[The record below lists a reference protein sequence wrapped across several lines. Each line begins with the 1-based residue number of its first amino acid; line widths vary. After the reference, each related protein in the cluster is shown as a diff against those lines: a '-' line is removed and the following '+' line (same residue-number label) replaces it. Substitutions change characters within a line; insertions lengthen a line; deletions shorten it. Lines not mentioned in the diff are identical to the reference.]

1 MANSY
6 GAITTLTITNLHLN
20 LPITT
25 PLSLRT
31 LTEGIPKDFQT
42 YFETLKPQQLLKPLK
57 LPIYLIGYMAAG
69 KTTVGSL
76 LAEHLGWH
84 FVDLDEAFAEIHG
97 QTPAEYIREYGIE
110 SFRNKEK
117 YVVEDLAELPI
128 EKVIYATGG
137 GYPCWEDNM
146 ECLKELG
153 TSIYLKW
160 EPEHLAKRLMLTD
173 LSTRPVLQGRTEEEL
188 LSFITPQ
195 LEARMSF
202 YEKADYIIEAPIIDI
217 AEEDDKHIADM
228 LYHMIQE
235 ATTK

>member
-1 MANSY
+1 MQ
-6 GAITTLTITNLHLN
+6 
-20 LPITT
+20 P
-25 PLSLRT
+25 
-31 LTEGIPKDFQT
+31 
-42 YFETLKPQQLLKPLK
+42 LKPINLSQPLK

-69 KTTVGSL
+69 KSTVGRL
-76 LAEHLGWH
+76 LAERLGWH

-97 QTPAEYIREYGIE
+97 QTPAEYIREHGIE

-160 EPEHLAKRLMLTD
+160 KPEHLAKRLMLTD
-173 LSTRPVLQGRTEEEL
+173 LSTRPILQGRTEEEL
-188 LSFITPQ
+188 LQFITPQ
-195 LEARMSF
+195 LQAREPF
-202 YEKADYIIEAPIIDI
+202 YMKADYVIQAPVKEI
-217 AEEDDKHIADM
+217 AAEDDKHIAEI
-228 LYHMIQE
+228 LFKII
-235 ATTK
+235 KK